1 MSLYPHTRM
10 FEPRDTQAVTT
21 LFDAYMA
28 ELFRIGNA
36 MTPEILLRDG
46 QGRRFFL
53 MLAVDRSNEPVGF
66 AAWQTEY
73 DLHNAVYGGHVLDL
87 FVARSHRGQGLAVRL
102 AAAVA
107 RAVAQDGGVF
117 VKGDVLESDLR
128 RLHLMRRITV
138 GFPAQSVYVG
148 GRAFREIAE
157 LVDADLK
164 TLLRKLPTADASRE
178 P

>member
-1 MSLYPHTRM
+1 MPGLPHTRL
-10 FEPRDTQAVTT
+10 FEPRDVAAVAK
-21 LFDAYMA
+21 LFDVYMA
-28 ELFRIGNA
+28 ELFRHGNA

-46 QGRRFFL
+46 QGRYFHL
-53 MLAVDRSNEPVGF
+53 MLAVDRADAPVGF

-73 DLHNAVYGGHVLDL
+73 DLHNAVYGGHIADF
-87 FVARSHRGQGLAVRL
+87 FVTRSHRGQGLAIRL

-107 RAVAQDGGVF
+107 GAVAKDGGVF
-117 VKGDVLESDLR
+117 IKGDVLEDDLR

-138 GFPAQSVYVG
+138 GYAAQSVYVG
-148 GRAFREIAE
+148 GRGFRELAA

-164 TLLRKLPTADASRE
+164 TLVRKLPSAEASRD

>member
-1 MSLYPHTRM
+1 M
-10 FEPRDTQAVTT
+10 FEPRDAQAVAT
-21 LFDAYMA
+21 LFGAYMQ
-28 ELFRIGNA
+28 ELFKRGNA

-46 QGRRFFL
+46 QGRRFSL
-53 MLAVDRSNEPVGF
+53 MLAVDRTDAPVGF

-73 DLHNAVYGGHVLDL
+73 DLHNAVYGGHIADF
-87 FVARSHRGQGLAVRL
+87 FVTRSHRGRGGAVRL

-107 RAVAQDGGVF
+107 RAVARDGGVF
-117 VKGDVLESDLR
+117 IKGDVLEDDLR

-148 GRAFREIAE
+148 GRAFREIAD
-157 LVDADLK
+157 LVEADLR
-164 TLLRKLPTADASRE
+164 TLVLKLPTAEASRE